1 MKQKT
6 LLLAALGTGALGIFA
21 GCAAKTPAGAA
32 ATADR
37 AAMVGENARWSA
49 NIQSVT
55 QSRADVAQTTRDRSY
70 GSAIWTHGEGPTL
83 TNINIVFTYAGQ
95 ERYLS
100 WAILA
105 GSCGTPSLPL
115 LPLSN
120 FPELQVGGG
129 GRAQVTSSLPI
140 EFPTTGS
147 YHVDVYRSRQ
157 AGMDALIAC
166 GNMKL
171 TAS

>member
-1 MKQKT
+1 MKQK
-6 LLLAALGTGALGIFA
+6 LLLAALSTGALGILA
-21 GCAAKTPAGAA
+21 GCAAKTPAGDAA
-32 ATADR
+32 MADR
-37 AAMVGENARWSA
+37 AVMVGESARWSA
-49 NIQSVT
+49 NIRSVT

-70 GSAIWTHGEGPTL
+70 GSTTWTHGDGPTL

-105 GSCGTPSLPL
+105 GSCGAPSLPL

-120 FPELQVGGG
+120 FPELQIGGG
-129 GRAQVTSSLPI
+129 GRAQVTTSLPI

-171 TAS
+171 TGS